1 MGQKVHLASIRSKF
15 DQSSTRLAKKH
26 KGNSRKHFSRGS
38 GNGMFHSMG
47 LELVPSLKTIPF
59 LKDAPARA
67 LRAAGKEAK
76 WFSLKAGSPL
86 LEAGEMADS
95 IYFVLSGTLGAF
107 RPRENGN
114 MDFLGHVR
122 AGEPVGEMALF
133 SGGREHSS
141 ATHTNSVYALR
152 DCEIMS
158 ISRTGFDRLIKAE
171 PEILERLIRV
181 ILLRLRQSGRRSAR
195 SEPKVF
201 ALIATSPTIDLE
213 MRASTLKTTLNG
225 MGLRATVI
233 DQAEGE
239 DKSTAYFDNL
249 EQNNDIVIL
258 TAELGDH
265 GWYKLAVRQA
275 DRIWII
281 GRADAVPSDPIL
293 PRNNSPARQ
302 FKLVDVVLL
311 HKGRD
316 RLAATPGQWLSA
328 TGGDRLFHWT
338 GHKGRDCARLAR
350 VMSGRSVGIVLSGGG
365 ARAFAHI
372 GVVRALRERNI
383 PIDFAGGTSMG
394 AVIAACV
401 AMGWSDEE
409 IERRIRKGFV
419 ETNPLGDYT
428 LPVVGL
434 VRGKRVDQRLKTHF
448 GDATIGDLEIPFFCV
463 STNLTDGDSHVH
475 RRGYVRHAL
484 RSSIAL
490 PGILPPVINDGDVL
504 VDGGV
509 LNNFPVDI
517 MQGLHR
523 GVIIGSD
530 VTRQRDGFPA
540 DEFIEPPGF
549 LRWAIQNGLRR
560 TPPIASLLMRA
571 ATVGVNPKA
580 NREHAHICVI
590 PDIAKLEL
598 RDWEAYEASV
608 EAGYKSA
615 IETLDASDRVLSENA
630 LKQAIITA

>member
-1 MGQKVHLASIRSKF
+1 MFQFMGI
-15 DQSSTRLAKKH
+15 
-26 KGNSRKHFSRGS
+26 
-38 GNGMFHSMG
+38 
-47 LELVPSLKTIPF
+47 ELVPSLKTIPF

-86 LEAGEMADS
+86 FEAGETAHS
-95 IYFVLSGTLGAF
+95 IFFVLSGTLGAF
-107 RPRENGN
+107 RPRESGA
-114 MDFLGHVR
+114 MEFLGHVR

-133 SGGREHSS
+133 SGGRDHSS
-141 ATHTNSVYALR
+141 EPHSNSVYAMR
-152 DCEIMS
+152 DTEIMS
-158 ISRTGFDRLIKAE
+158 ISRAGFDRLIKAE

-195 SEPKVF
+195 AEPKVF
-201 ALIATSPTIDLE
+201 TMIATSPTIDVNA
-213 MRASTLKTTLNG
+213 RAELLKSTLNG

-233 DQAEGE
+233 HRQEGE
-239 DKSTAYFDNL
+239 DKSSTYFDDL
-249 EQNNDIVIL
+249 ERNNDIVIL
-258 TAELGDH
+258 TAELGEH

-275 DRIWII
+275 DRIWIV

-293 PRNNSPARQ
+293 ERDNSPARQ

-311 HKGRD
+311 HNQREE
-316 RLAATPGQWLSA
+316 LVATPGQWLSA
-328 TGGDRLFHWT
+328 TGGERLFHWT
-338 GHKGRDCARLAR
+338 GQKGKDCARLAR
-350 VMSGRSVGIVLSGGG
+350 VMSGRSVGLVLSGGG
-365 ARAFAHI
+365 ARAFSHI
-372 GVVRALRERNI
+372 GVIRAIRERNI

-394 AVIAACV
+394 AVVAACV
-401 AMGWSDEE
+401 AMGWDNAE
-409 IERRIRKGFV
+409 IEERIRKGFV

-434 VRGKRVDQRLKTHF
+434 VRGRRVDNRLKTHF
-448 GDATIGDLEIPFFCV
+448 GDAMIGDLDIPFYCV
-463 STNLTDGDSHVH
+463 STNLTDGDSRIH
-475 RRGYVRHAL
+475 RRGFVRHAL

-490 PGILPPVINDGDVL
+490 PGILPPVIDDGDVL

-509 LNNFPVDI
+509 LNNFPVDV
-517 MQGLHR
+517 MQAMHR

-540 DEFIEPPGF
+540 DEFVEPPGF
-549 LRWAIQNGLRR
+549 FRWALHNGLRR

-590 PDIAKLEL
+590 PEISKLEL
-598 RDWEAYEASV
+598 RDWDAYDAAV
-608 EAGYKSA
+608 EAGYQSA
-615 IETLDASDRVLSENA
+615 VETLDASDRVLSENA
-630 LKQAIITA
+630 LKKVVIAG